1 MLTAAQNEA
10 LTRVEAE
17 APMGQLLR
25 AWTWIPFALPS
36 QIKPGDAPF
45 KVRLLGQN
53 YVAWRAPDGR
63 LGFIDER
70 CPHRGVSMALARNEG
85 CVLRCIFHGWAID
98 VSGAVVEAA
107 THSPDPEAFAARV
120 RVNRYPTREAGGL
133 AWVWLGGEPA
143 RAFPEFPFADLP
155 DENIWMSVTR
165 SPCNWL
171 QGIEATV
178 DSAHVGTMHSSW
190 TAKRSASS
198 DAQVSANAKSKFFL
212 QTRDPKYDVARTAWG
227 LSAAALRE
235 VDDGEVYVRATQY
248 IAPYMTLSPS
258 LSNGGVVFIA
268 VPVDDHNH
276 LLFFGF
282 FSRDAPF
289 NAESPL
295 LQSIVGNGRI
305 EPHDFAPLRGDWS
318 SNYEQDRAAM
328 ARGHFTG
335 FTDNILVEDIVA
347 QVSMG
352 AIVDRTK
359 EHLSSSDVAVV
370 QTRMLLL
377 RALKNYAEDRPPLA
391 PDHAPYR
398 GIDAMPVDVV
408 APARTDWREALS
420 AQRQS
425 MLAI

>member
-10 LTRVEAE
+10 LTRVEGD
-17 APMGQLLR
+17 APMARLLR

-36 QIKPGDAPF
+36 QIQPGDAPF
-45 KVRLLGQN
+45 KVRLLGEN

-107 THSPDPEAFAARV
+107 THTPDPEAFAARV
-120 RVNRYPTREAGGL
+120 RVKRYPVREAGGL
-133 AWVWLGGEPA
+133 VWVWLGGEPVQD
-143 RAFPEFPFADLP
+143 FPELPFADLP
-155 DENIWMSVTR
+155 SEHIWMSVTR

-198 DAQVSANAKSKFFL
+198 DTQVNANAKSQFFL
-212 QTRDPKYDVARTAWG
+212 KARSPTYDVARAPWG
-227 LSAAALRE
+227 LTATALRQI
-235 VDDGEVYVRATQY
+235 DDGSTYVRATQY
-248 IAPYMTLSPS
+248 IAPYIALSPS
-258 LSNGGVVFIA
+258 LANGGVIFIA
-268 VPVDDHNH
+268 VPVDDANH

-282 FSRDAPF
+282 FSRRERFGPDA
-289 NAESPL
+289 PL
-295 LQSIVGNGRI
+295 LQSIIGNGRLD
-305 EPHDFAPLRGDWS
+305 PHDFAPLRGDWNT
-318 SNYEQDRAAM
+318 NYGQDRQAM
-328 ARGHFTG
+328 AKGHFTG
-335 FTDNILVEDIVA
+335 FTDNILVEDVVA

-377 RALKNYAEDRPPLA
+377 RALKTHEDGLA
-391 PDHAPYR
+391 PSAAPYE
-398 GIDAMPVDVV
+398 GVDAMPVDLVV
-408 APARTDWREALS
+408 PAQTDWRSALHPTS
-420 AQRQS
+420 AVLS
-425 MLAI
+425 LNN